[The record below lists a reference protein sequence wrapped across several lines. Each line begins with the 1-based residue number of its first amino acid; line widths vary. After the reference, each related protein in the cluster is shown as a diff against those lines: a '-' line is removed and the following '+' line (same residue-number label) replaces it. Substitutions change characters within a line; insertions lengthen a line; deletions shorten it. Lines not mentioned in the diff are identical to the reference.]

1 VFGFSFGELV
11 VLVIVA
17 VVVIG
22 PKDMPK
28 VLRKLGQWAGKLRRM
43 ASDIRAQSGIDDVLR
58 GEGIAQDIAEIRK
71 LARGEMEDVTR
82 AARVVGTGAA
92 IAAPAM
98 MQPDPYVAPRPMSD
112 ELVVHRE
119 REYPREGADS
129 YRALPDT
136 ALVYAGTLPAS
147 PLARDP
153 LYRTGDP
160 DGVVPEDPSPT
171 IDPSPRESGPSEPTS
186 PSEQPHHDA

>member
-28 VLRKLGQWAGKLRRM
+28 VLRKMGQWAGKLRRM
-43 ASDIRAQSGIDDVLR
+43 ASDIRQQSGIDDVLR

-71 LARGEMEDVTR
+71 LARGEMDNVTR
-82 AARVVGTGAA
+82 AAKIGAVSA
-92 IAAPAM
+92 LA
-98 MQPDPYVAPRPMSD
+98 DPYTTSVGNHQD
-112 ELVVHRE
+112 EIIVQRE

-129 YRALPDT
+129 YGALLDT
-136 ALVYAGTLPAS
+136 ALVYANANALPAS

-160 DGVVPEDPSPT
+160 DGVIPQDEPAHAAVEAHETP
-171 IDPSPRESGPSEPTS
+171 PSETEHP
-186 PSEQPHHDA
+186 PHDA

>member
-11 VLVIVA
+11 VLMIVG

-22 PKDMPK
+22 PKELPK
-28 VLRKLGQWAGKLRRM
+28 VLRKAGQWAGKLRRM
-43 ASDIRAQSGIDDVLR
+43 AADIRTQSGIDDVLR

-71 LARGEMEDVTR
+71 LARGEIDSVTR
-82 AARVVGTGAA
+82 AARVDLTS
-92 IAAPAM
+92 PLRN
-98 MQPDPYVAPRPMSD
+98 DPYLALPASSAGND
-112 ELVVHRE
+112 EVIVQRE

-136 ALVYAGTLPAS
+136 ALVYAGSLPAS

-153 LYRTGDP
+153 LYLLGDGAAVLP
-160 DGVVPEDPSPT
+160 VEEPPPPPPADAAAAAEPPAEL
-171 IDPSPRESGPSEPTS
+171 PSEHP
-186 PSEQPHHDA
+186 QHDA